1 MKRGKIEK
9 GRREKKEEEE
19 EELKWSVATF
29 HFAFPSKAD
38 ISCETIN
45 EVYRCRISALVIM
58 YAETKKLLYIHIH
71 TNYIVQSK

>member
-9 GRREKKEEEE
+9 GRREKKEE

-45 EVYRCRISALVIM
+45 EMYRCGISALVIM
-58 YAETKKLLYIHIH
+58 YAETKKLLYIYIHI
-71 TNYIVQSK
+71 NDIAQSK

>member
-9 GRREKKEEEE
+9 GRREKKEEE

-38 ISCETIN
+38 INCETIN
-45 EVYRCRISALVIM
+45 EMYRCGISALMIM
-58 YAETKKLLYIHIH
+58 HAETKKLLYIYIHI
-71 TNYIVQSK
+71 NDIVPSK